1 MLPRATLTPGRPFLR
16 LPLPL
21 SRICY
26 IFAENV
32 IHMNSVAER
41 KSPSIQTAF
50 RIPEEL
56 LSRVKRE
63 AKRRGTSVN
72 AFVLDVLDRETRVEW
87 PKLPKDYK
95 VSQEILDL
103 QCVKEWK
110 EPTEEELRE
119 DPRMAAIL
127 GY

>member
-1 MLPRATLTPGRPFLR
+1 
-16 LPLPL
+16 
-21 SRICY
+21 
-26 IFAENV
+26 
-32 IHMNSVAER
+32 MNSVAER
-41 KSPSIQTAF
+41 KTPSIQTAF

-72 AFVLDVLDRETRVEW
+72 AYVLDVLDRETRVEW

-103 QCVKEWK
+103 QCVGQLR
-110 EPTEEELRE
+110 EPTAEEFAA
-119 DPRMAAIL
+119 DPRL
-127 GY
+127 EYLWNKHVKTY